1 VYLASS
7 STDAYHEAWLV
18 DSGAS
23 FHMTP
28 HREWFCE
35 YEIYDGG
42 NVFLG
47 DDSTTRIIGRGKV
60 KLRLKYGRIIKLS
73 GVLHISVLV
82 KNLIS
87 VSKMDDA
94 EVKTIFEKET
104 CRMVRGA
111 MVPLKGVRFGALYK
125 MQVRTISNGCN
136 SSIVPDIGF

>member
-7 STDAYHEAWLV
+7 STHADHEAWLV

-35 YEIYDGG
+35 YERYDGG

-47 DDSTTRIIGRGKV
+47 DDSTTRIIGRGKF
-60 KLRLKYGRIIKLS
+60 KLRLIDGRIRTLP
-73 GVLHISVLV
+73 GVLHIPGLAR
-82 KNLIS
+82 NLIF
-87 VSKMDDA
+87 VRKMDDA
-94 EVKTIFEKET
+94 GVKTIFEKET

-111 MVPLKGVRFGALYK
+111 MVLLKGV
-125 MQVRTISNGCN
+125 QVWN
-136 SSIVPDIGF
+136 SV